1 MRAAEQI
8 FQQKIDIE
16 GAYLLNMATHT
27 WNANQSWSGANEAA
41 GYLSQIHPLSSA
53 VQGGMVLS
61 KTIAARV
68 KELDNR
74 EWNFA
79 MKQFDASVSLER
91 ARIEAEKVEQDSKAA
106 VITATKEE
114 EVASAEYEAA
124 KLALAKAQ
132 EDLDSANQMKNEE
145 DARIAAEK
153 AEKEARLAAEKAIE
167 EARLAAAKAE
177 EARQAALLAEEKA
190 KAAAAKAEEEARIA
204 AAKAEEIA
212 KLRAAAG
219 IVDPAPAKPLD
230 TTISEPAV
238 PAVSEAPMRPA
249 AAVRPG
255 SEAAPT
261 RPAAKPAV

>member
-1 MRAAEQI
+1 MGQ
-8 FQQKIDIE
+8 
-16 GAYLLNMATHT
+16 
-27 WNANQSWSGANEAA
+27 
-41 GYLSQIHPLSSA
+41 
-53 VQGGMVLS
+53 
-61 KTIAARV
+61 AARERLQPYNLRFAESV
-68 KELDNR
+68 KEASTSIT
-74 EWNFA
+74 EA
-79 MKQFDASVSLER
+79 IDALN
-91 ARIEAEKVEQDSKAA
+91 KVP
-106 VITATKEE
+106 TP
-114 EVASAEYEAA
+114 
-124 KLALAKAQ
+124 
-132 EDLDSANQMKNEE
+132 NG
-145 DARIAAEK
+145 
-153 AEKEARLAAEKAIE
+153 AAEKAIE

-230 TTISEPAV
+230 TTINEPAA
-238 PAVSEAPMRPA
+238 PAVSEAAPMRPA